1 MTIEI
6 SWTKRALRLPPEVRD
21 ELACRLEKVSEFFPE
36 MKKSMKIGITRF
48 YDGLVWQSDSGRVK
62 LMVDVHRSR
71 KNGWVYPT
79 HWTIGHELMHLA
91 QFNSEG
97 IPAGE
102 RATDVFA
109 LARLPPR
116 FIDESP
122 TYLVVSDGPR
132 ESWKHEHAVLAH
144 ELAMKAVKLRS
155 DGLRNYAVWWED
167 EFDKVYSD

>member
-1 MTIEI
+1 MTLEI
-6 SWTKRALRLPPEVRD
+6 SWTRKAMQLPPEVKA
-21 ELACRLEKVSEFFPE
+21 ELIARLERLSGFFPE
-36 MKKSMKIGITRF
+36 MKRSMKIGITRF
-48 YDGLVWQSDSGRVK
+48 YDGLVCQSDSGRVN

-79 HWTIGHELMHLA
+79 YWTIAHELMHLA

-102 RATDVFA
+102 RATDIFA

-132 ESWKHEHAVLAH
+132 ESWKPEHAALAH
-144 ELAMKAVKLRS
+144 ELAIKAVRLRD

-167 EFDKVYSD
+167 EFDKVYPD